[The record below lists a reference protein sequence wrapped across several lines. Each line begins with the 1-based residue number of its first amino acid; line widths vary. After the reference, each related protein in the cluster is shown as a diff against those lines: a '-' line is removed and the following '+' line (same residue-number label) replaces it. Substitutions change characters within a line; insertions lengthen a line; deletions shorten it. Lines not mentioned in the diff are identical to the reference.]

1 MYVQREY
8 FPDAP
13 ASEIKPDF
21 VVAQAASCEFPLNS
35 NLLMRGR
42 PFAWAGGLTLRRRAL
57 QSRHYDD
64 WTIES
69 WRIEPR
75 LRALE
80 VDIDEPDQNPPLWK
94 DLTLASVIAALLWGA
109 AAMIFA

>member
-1 MYVQREY
+1 MLKKCCTHGWQELCQSKSSLVPRRL
-8 FPDAP
+8 
-13 ASEIKPDF
+13 
-21 VVAQAASCEFPLNS
+21 PL
-35 NLLMRGR
+35 R
-42 PFAWAGGLTLRRRAL
+42 TK
-57 QSRHYDD
+57 HYDD

-75 LRALE
+75 LRALD

-94 DLTLASVIAALLWGA
+94 DLTLASVVAAVLWGA